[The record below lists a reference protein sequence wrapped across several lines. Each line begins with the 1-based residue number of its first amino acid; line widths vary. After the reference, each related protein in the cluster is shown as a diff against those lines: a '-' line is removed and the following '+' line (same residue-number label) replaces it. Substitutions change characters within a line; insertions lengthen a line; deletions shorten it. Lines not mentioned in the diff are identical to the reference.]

1 MWHEIFARIKQ
12 NHESDSKQIHEA
24 NTYIEILIY
33 SPLNTIRLI
42 KTEMEIQIN
51 PTSNNERKDFLR
63 GREGKPPRDN
73 LQR

>member
-1 MWHEIFARIKQ
+1 MLQYEMQYEIFAYVINQTANK
-12 NHESDSKQIHEA
+12 SK
-24 NTYIEILIY
+24 YI
-33 SPLNTIRLI
+33 PRLNIIRLI